1 MKRDSPIE
9 HKPTSTSAL
18 LTTETELFGESGF
31 GDPEFVA
38 VPRQK
43 FLHPKGAV
51 LGTGLS
57 VSGLQSVA
65 RRQLV
70 GSIVVVAIIA
80 AVSAFVALQP
90 VHGEATDAHAHSFAV
105 VRQAAFVTSAE
116 HILAMKRQA
125 ATADEP

>member
-1 MKRDSPIE
+1 MKRDSPVE

-18 LTTETELFGESGF
+18 LPTETELFGESRF
-31 GDPEFVA
+31 GDPEFVL
-38 VPRQK
+38 RQRL
-43 FLHPKGAV
+43 LHPKGAV

-65 RRQLV
+65 HRQLV

-90 VHGEATDAHAHSFAV
+90 VHGEATDAPAHSFVV

-116 HILAMKRQA
+116 HILAMKR
-125 ATADEP
+125 